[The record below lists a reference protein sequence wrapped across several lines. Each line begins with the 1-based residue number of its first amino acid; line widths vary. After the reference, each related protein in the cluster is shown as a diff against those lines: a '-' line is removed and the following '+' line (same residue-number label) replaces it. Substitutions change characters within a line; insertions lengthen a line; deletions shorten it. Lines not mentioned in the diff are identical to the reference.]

1 VLERR
6 IAYSKDKSEVI
17 RRLQSAEDSTG
28 PFALIADVL
37 VFAAALGIRR
47 NRRSSLAEPLAEPI
61 RQSVFDR
68 QGYDTMM
75 NLIALH
81 ADPRAAVLADSDD
94 AVIARAR
101 AFEEY
106 ANGGL
111 EVLQEEIRGARDVL
125 EMVVL
130 MINAERSV
138 PDEGSGV
145 FELAKL
151 IEGPSP
157 L

>member
-6 IAYSKDKSEVI
+6 IAYSKDKADVI
-17 RRLQSAEDSTG
+17 QRLQSGGDSTG
-28 PFALIADVL
+28 PFGLIADVL
-37 VFAAALGIRR
+37 VFAAAVGIRR
-47 NRRSSLAEPLAEPI
+47 NRRCALTEPLAEPI

-81 ADPRAAVLADSDD
+81 ADPKASVLADSDD
-94 AVIARAR
+94 AVNARAQ
-101 AFEEY
+101 AFEEF

-111 EVLQEEIRGARDVL
+111 EVLQDEIRGARDVL
-125 EMVVL
+125 ETVVL
-130 MINAERSV
+130 MINAERN
-138 PDEGSGV
+138 PMNEDSGV

-151 IEGPSP
+151 VG
-157 L
+157 

>member
-1 VLERR
+1 MLERR
-6 IAYSKDKSEVI
+6 IAYSKDKTEVI
-17 RRLQSAEDSTG
+17 RRLQSGEDSTG

-37 VFAAALGIRR
+37 VFAASVGIKSKRR
-47 NRRSSLAEPLAEPI
+47 RPLAEPLAEPI

-68 QGYDTMM
+68 QDYDTMM

-81 ADPRAAVLADSDD
+81 ADKRAVVLADSDD
-94 AVIARAR
+94 AVDARAK

-125 EMVVL
+125 ETVVL
-130 MINAERSV
+130 MINAERRR
-138 PDEGSGV
+138 PDEDSGV

-151 IEGPSP
+151 IE
-157 L
+157 

>member
-1 VLERR
+1 MLERR
-6 IAYSKDKSEVI
+6 IAYSKDKTEVI
-17 RRLQSAEDSTG
+17 RRLQAVEDSTG

-37 VFAAALGIRR
+37 VFAAAVGIKR
-47 NRRSSLAEPLAEPI
+47 NRRSPLAEPLAEPI

-81 ADPRAAVLADSDD
+81 ADPKPSVLSDSDE
-94 AVIARAR
+94 AVDTRAR

-125 EMVVL
+125 ETVVL
-130 MINAERSV
+130 MINAERSR

-145 FELAKL
+145 FELGKL
-151 IEGPSP
+151 ID
-157 L
+157 